1 MKLPEE
7 CRVAYHH
14 SCHLLREL
22 HGHDHPLQ
30 LLDDVEGCTRVEWTA
45 SERCCGFGGLFSMK
59 LPEVSWRWLTTSSCR
74 SPSSIPTWS

>member
-14 SCHLLREL
+14 SCHMLREL
-22 HGHDHPLQ
+22 HGHDQPLQ

-45 SERCCGFGGLFSMK
+45 S
-59 LPEVSWRWLTTSSCR
+59 TSGAAASAAC
-74 SPSSIPTWS
+74 SA